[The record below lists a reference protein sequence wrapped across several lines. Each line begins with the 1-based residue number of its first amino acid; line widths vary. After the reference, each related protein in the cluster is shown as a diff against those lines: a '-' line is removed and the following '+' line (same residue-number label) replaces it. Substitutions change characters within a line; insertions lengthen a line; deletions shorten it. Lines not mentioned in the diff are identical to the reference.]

1 MEQNGIRLNKY
12 LSEAGIC
19 SRREADKMIEEG
31 RVTIDGHVAEM
42 GEKVMPGQ
50 TVLADGVR
58 VGGKEEPVLLLVNK
72 PVGVVCT
79 TAEFKNEKNIVELV
93 NYPTRVYPIGRLDK
107 DSEGLILMT
116 NDGSLVNKI
125 LRRGNEHSKEYIV
138 RVNKP
143 VTDSFLDAMRRGVP
157 ILDTVTA
164 PCEVEKM
171 GDREF
176 RIILK
181 QGLNRQIRRMCEHF
195 DYRVV
200 SLRRVRVMD
209 FRIDGI
215 VVGKYREATKE
226 EFDKLRESLKNSSE
240 KPYAEQLKEKRQ
252 MKHTPAGRPSGGR
265 TQGARNASTKEE
277 KPASK
282 GKVIHFNKKL
292 LDDRKNK
299 GE

>member
-1 MEQNGIRLNKY
+1 MEQTGIRLNKY

-19 SRREADKMIEEG
+19 SRREADRMIEEG
-31 RVTIDGHVAEM
+31 RVTIDGRIAGM
-42 GEKVMPGQ
+42 GERVLPGME
-50 TVLADGVR
+50 VCADGFV
-58 VGGKEEPVLLLVNK
+58 VGQKQKPVLLLVNK

-143 VTDSFLDAMRRGVP
+143 VTKSFIDAMSTGVP

-164 PCEVEKM
+164 PCEVEKID
-171 GDREF
+171 DRSF

-195 DYRVV
+195 DYRVI
-200 SLRRVRVMD
+200 SLRRIRVMD

-215 VVGKYREATKE
+215 TVGSYREATPQ
-226 EFDKLRESLKNSSE
+226 EFEQLKAQLKNSSE
-240 KPYAEQLKEKRQ
+240 LPYAELQKK
-252 MKHTPAGRPSGGR
+252 K
-265 TQGARNASTKEE
+265 
-277 KPASK
+277 SK
-282 GKVIHFNKKL
+282 GKTIHINRNLIGSKGPKEQSDGKK
-292 LDDRKNK
+292 
-299 GE
+299 